1 MANIEQQIFG
11 LTLKSWLASAKIKSS
26 GEIKG
31 DSMGR
36 VFYFGKNFK
45 QKKNSDKN
53 FLVNLKS
60 HLAPWQLEA
69 VSDSPSETF
78 FYSGKNGPVWIF
90 HPATS
95 ESSPD
100 HYGLIE
106 KSDFARGRDLV
117 GSLVSSAL
125 QQNLKTLAIEFVDA
139 SEQEQLGAMLGLEL
153 ASYSFA
159 ENRQSRP
166 KAKRK
171 LPGIAIRKDRTQLT
185 ALQIREMSQLGV
197 AMNISRH
204 LTNVPGG
211 DLNPQTFA
219 DAVKQLFRD
228 VKNFKVEIWNA
239 DRLAKENM
247 GLHLGVGK
255 AAEAQPC
262 LVHLKYRPSGK
273 RARKPLAFVG
283 KGVTFDTG
291 GLDIKPSSAMRW
303 MKKDMGGSAA
313 VVGLAH
319 WVGSTQ
325 LEQPCDFYLALAE
338 NAISG
343 SSFRPGDIL
352 TARNGLTIEIH
363 NTDAEGR
370 LVLADALDVAV
381 TQSEKPEA
389 VINLATLTGA
399 IKVGLGAD
407 IAGLF
412 CNDDK
417 LSDKLLASAQR
428 RGDLAWRMPLFQNYK
443 AMFKSTFADFANAS
457 DGFGG
462 AITAALFLQQFVRDV
477 PWAHLDIYAWK
488 DSPGGAFAEAG
499 GNGQPIQALTDFLT
513 HWTNQ
518 AESKV

>member
-1 MANIEQQIFG
+1 MANNEQQIFG
-11 LTLKSWLASAKIKSS
+11 LSLKSWTASAKIKPSS
-26 GEIKG
+26 EVKG
-31 DSMGR
+31 DGVAR
-36 VFYFGKNFK
+36 VLYFGKNFK
-45 QKKNSDKN
+45 GLKNSDKN
-53 FLVNLKS
+53 FVAAVKNYLV
-60 HLAPWQLEA
+60 PWQLDA
-69 VSDSPSETF
+69 MSDSTNESF
-78 FYSGKNGPVWIF
+78 YYSGKSGPVWIF
-90 HPATS
+90 HPS
-95 ESSPD
+95 NKESSAD
-100 HYGLIE
+100 HYGLIAR
-106 KSDFARGRDLV
+106 SDFARGRDLI
-117 GSLVSSAL
+117 GGIVSSAL
-125 QQNLKTLAIEFVDA
+125 QQNLKTIVFEFVD
-139 SEQEQLGAMLGLEL
+139 STEQEEQGALLGLEL
-153 ASYSFA
+153 AAYSYS
-159 ENRQSRP
+159 ENRPNKP

-171 LPGIAIRKDRTQLT
+171 LPQIVLRKDKTQLNN
-185 ALQIREMSQLGV
+185 QSIREMSQLGV

-211 DLNPQTFA
+211 QLNPQTFA
-219 DAVKQLFRD
+219 DAVKQLFKEA
-228 VKNFKVEIWNA
+228 KNFKVEVWNA
-239 DRLAKENM
+239 ERLAKENM

-255 AAEAQPC
+255 GAEAQPC
-262 LVHLKYRPSGK
+262 LVHLKYRPSTK
-273 RARKPLAFVG
+273 KARKPIAFVG

-319 WVGSTQ
+319 WVAETH

-338 NAISG
+338 NAISAG
-343 SSFRPGDIL
+343 SFRPGDIL

-412 CNDDK
+412 CNDDS
-417 LSDKLLASAQR
+417 LSDRLLASAQR

-443 AMFKSTFADFANAS
+443 SMFKSTFADFINAS

-477 PWAHLDIYAWK
+477 PWAHFDIYAWK
-488 DSPGGAFAEAG
+488 DSAGGAFAESG
-499 GNGQPIQALTDFLT
+499 GNGQSIQALTDFLT
-513 HWTNQ
+513 NWMNRTE
-518 AESKV
+518 A

>member
-1 MANIEQQIFG
+1 MANIEQGLFG
-11 LTLKSWLASAKIKSS
+11 YSLKSWISNIKIKSAS
-26 GEIKG
+26 EIKG
-31 DSMGR
+31 DGSGR
-36 VFYFGKNFK
+36 LVYFGRNSKA
-45 QKKNSDKN
+45 QKNSDKN
-53 FLVNLKS
+53 FLAAIKS
-60 HLAPWQLEA
+60 YVLPWQLDAISE
-69 VSDSPSETF
+69 SSNDSF

-90 HPATS
+90 RPANKQAAS
-95 ESSPD
+95 D

-106 KSDFARGRDLV
+106 KSDFARGRDLIGGV
-117 GSLVSSAL
+117 VNTLA
-125 QQNLKTLAIEFVDA
+125 QQNLKTVIIEFIDA
-139 SEQEQLGAMLGLEL
+139 NEQEQLGALLGLEL
-153 ASYSFA
+153 ASYMYS
-159 ENRQSRP
+159 ENRPNNP

-171 LPGIAIRKDRTQLT
+171 LPQVVLRKDRTQLT
-185 ALQIREMSQLGV
+185 TQQLRQMSQLGV
-197 AMNISRH
+197 ATNIARH

-211 DLNPQTFA
+211 DLNPQSYA
-219 DAVKQLFRD
+219 NAVKALFKD
-228 VKNFKVEIWNA
+228 FKNFKVEIWNSE
-239 DRLAKENM
+239 RLAKENM

-255 AAEAQPC
+255 GAEFQPC
-262 LVHLKYRPSGK
+262 LVHLKYRPTTK

-283 KGVTFDTG
+283 KGITFDTG
-291 GLDIKPSSAMRW
+291 GLDIKPSAAMRW

-319 WVGSTQ
+319 WVASTN

-338 NAISG
+338 NAIS
-343 SSFRPGDIL
+343 SQSFRPGDIL

-381 TQSEKPEA
+381 TQAEKPEA

-412 CNDDK
+412 CNDDA
-417 LSDKLLASAQR
+417 LSDRILSSSQR

-443 AMFKSTFADFANAS
+443 SMFKSNFADFANAS

-488 DSPGGAFAEAG
+488 DGASGAFAESG
-499 GNGQPIQALTDFLT
+499 GNGQPVQALTDFISNWANRT
-513 HWTNQ
+513 DN
-518 AESKV
+518 

>member
-1 MANIEQQIFG
+1 MASTEQEIFG
-11 LTLKSWLASAKIKSS
+11 LTLKSWLASAKIKPSS
-26 GEIKG
+26 EIKG
-31 DSMGR
+31 GGVGR
-36 VFYFGKNFK
+36 VIYFGRNFK
-45 QKKNSDKN
+45 GQKNTDKN
-53 FLVNLKS
+53 FIANVKS
-60 HLAPWQLEA
+60 HLLPWQLES
-69 VSDSPSETF
+69 VSESSAESF
-78 FYSGKNGPVWIF
+78 FFSGKNGPVWIF
-90 HPATS
+90 HPTNQ
-95 ESSPD
+95 ESSSD
-100 HYGLIE
+100 HYGLIA
-106 KSDFARGRDLV
+106 KSDFARGRDIIGGV
-117 GSLVSSAL
+117 VNSLGAL
-125 QQNLKTLAIEFVDA
+125 NLKTLLLEFVD
-139 SEQEQLGAMLGLEL
+139 SNEQEQLGALLGLEL
-153 ASYSFA
+153 GSYTYS
-159 ENRQSRP
+159 ENRPSRP

-171 LPGIAIRKDRTQLT
+171 LPQIILRKDRTQISSQ
-185 ALQIREMSQLGV
+185 QIREMSQLGV

-211 DLNPQTFA
+211 ELNPQTFA
-219 DAVKQLFRD
+219 EAVKQLFREA
-228 VKNFKVEIWNA
+228 KNFKVEIWQA

-255 AAEAQPC
+255 GADAQPC
-262 LVHLKYRPSGK
+262 LVHLKYRPSNK
-273 RARKPLAFVG
+273 RTRKPIAFVG

-319 WVGSTQ
+319 WVASTGI
-325 LEQPCDFYLALAE
+325 EQPCDFYLALAE

-343 SSFRPGDIL
+343 GSFRPGDIL

-412 CNDDK
+412 CNDDS
-417 LSDKLLASAQR
+417 LSDKLLASSQR

-443 AMFKSTFADFANAS
+443 SMFKSTFADFANAS

-488 DSPGGAFAEAG
+488 DSAGGAFAEAG
-499 GNGQPIQALTDFLT
+499 GNGQPIQALTDFLANWAT
-513 HWTNQ
+513 R
-518 AESKV
+518 ADA